1 MSMPE
6 FPEPNPD
13 YAKRKSRILRFLLI
27 TALTL
32 IAALVYIFYYFNLI
46 PGKAYYAKDFDIQVL
61 QSTKDLNENGTDD
74 YTDILIGAKTDA
86 QNRPVYDGRY
96 YGGGGY
102 PPKNIGVCTDVVWRA
117 FKNAGYCLRDMVD
130 NDIKNRPDSYGE
142 ITVRDRNIDFRRVGN
157 LRVFFEEYAEKL
169 TLDINKIEE
178 WQPGDIVIFGND
190 RHIGIVSDKRN
201 RKGIAYIIHNGGQ
214 PKREEDYLKRG
225 DVTGHYRFDAS
236 QINDNI
242 IVLWYE

>member
-46 PGKAYYAKDFDIQVL
+46 PGKAYNAKDFDIQVL

-74 YTDILIGAKTDA
+74 
-86 QNRPVYDGRY
+86 
-96 YGGGGY
+96 
-102 PPKNIGVCTDVVWRA
+102 
-117 FKNAGYCLRDMVD
+117 
-130 NDIKNRPDSYGE
+130 DIKNRPDSYGE

-214 PKREEDYLKRG
+214 PKREGDYLKRG